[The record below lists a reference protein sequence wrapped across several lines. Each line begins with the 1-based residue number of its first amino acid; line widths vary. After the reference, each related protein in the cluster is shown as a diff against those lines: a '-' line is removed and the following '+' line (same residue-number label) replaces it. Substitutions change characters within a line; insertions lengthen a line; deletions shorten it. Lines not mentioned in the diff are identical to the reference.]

1 MAQLL
6 GKDAAFQIAAV
17 AVAQMAEWSINLAS
31 ENVGEAEF
39 GDDWD
44 RAIGSA
50 LLSWNATVSGFA
62 SVSDAGGQDV
72 LEAAVLAGTKL
83 TTLRFY
89 VDATNYWTSDTG
101 TDATAGAFIES
112 FNVTAPRGGVVGI
125 EITIKGTGPL
135 FKTS

>member
-6 GKDAAFQIAAV
+6 GKDAAFKIATV
-17 AVAQMAEWSINLAS
+17 TVAQMAEWALNIAS

-44 RAIGSA
+44 RTVGSA
-50 LLSWNATVSGFA
+50 LLTWTATVSGFA
-62 SVSDAGGQDV
+62 SVTDSNGQDV
-72 LEAAVLAGTKL
+72 LEAAALLGTKL

-112 FNVTAPRGGVVGI
+112 WNITAPRGGVVGI

-135 FKTS
+135 HKTS